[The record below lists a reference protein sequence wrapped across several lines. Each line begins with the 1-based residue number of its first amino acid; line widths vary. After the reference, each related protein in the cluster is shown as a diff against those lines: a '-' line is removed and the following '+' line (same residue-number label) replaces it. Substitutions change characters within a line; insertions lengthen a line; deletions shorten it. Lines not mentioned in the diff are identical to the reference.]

1 MKVKYKRPETDQQYN
16 QRRHKETEELD
27 RILDKI
33 KASGYSSLSSDEKK
47 QLFDASK
54 K

>member
-1 MKVKYKRPETDQQYN
+1 MKVKYKTREKDYDYN
-16 QRRHKETEELD
+16 QRRNNDSVEID

-33 KASGYSSLSSDEKK
+33 KASGYGSLSTDEKK
-47 QLFDASK
+47 RLFDASK

>member
-1 MKVKYKRPETDQQYN
+1 MKVKYRKRKADYEYN
-16 QRRHKETEELD
+16 QRRQNNTEEID

-33 KASGYSSLSSDEKK
+33 KASGYSSLNTEEKK
-47 QLFDASK
+47 RLFDASK